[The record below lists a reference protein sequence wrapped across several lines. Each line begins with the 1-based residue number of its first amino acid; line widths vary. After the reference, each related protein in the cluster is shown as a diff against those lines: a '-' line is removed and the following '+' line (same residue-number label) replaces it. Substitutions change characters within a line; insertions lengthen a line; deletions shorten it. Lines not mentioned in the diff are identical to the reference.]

1 MDVHPTKNIS
11 IGIDPYPYIY
21 LTYHLFGGKTSGS
34 ASPAEPRQHL
44 RPGGSSGEERLSQVE
59 GVRSHVAET
68 CGEVMVKLLGSVNGE
83 NPLEKC
89 GKPWET
95 MGKCGFFMG

>member
-1 MDVHPTKNIS
+1 
-11 IGIDPYPYIY
+11 
-21 LTYHLFGGKTSGS
+21 
-34 ASPAEPRQHL
+34 
-44 RPGGSSGEERLSQVE
+44 
-59 GVRSHVAET
+59 
-68 CGEVMVKLLGSVNGE
+68 MVKLLGSVNGE